1 MNNTMKRFIL
11 ILAVAAFGLTACD
24 FLDREPLSEM
34 TEDIYFKTAEDLQLF
49 TNPLYNNM
57 LDKSSFNHQSDHYI
71 KLSLSN
77 VLHGGTY
84 RTVPE
89 SGGGWTWTDLRR
101 MNTLLSRLDECEDAG
116 ARAQYEALTRF
127 FRAFFYFEK
136 VKRFGDVPWID
147 EELGSDSEKLY
158 APRDSRELIMQHMLE
173 DIDFAIDNL
182 PSAVSTFRVNKW
194 AALALKAQF
203 CLYEGTFRKYHGL
216 EISAEEAGVEYVNSY
231 EFYIREAAEAAEAVI
246 DGGMYK
252 LFTTGNPSEDYRTL
266 FAQEDASKDEYILA
280 IHFSYAAAIF
290 NNSTA
295 MALLPAQGR
304 LSATRKFVNTYLMAD
319 GSRFTEVD
327 GYDKMEFYDEFQN
340 RDPRLAQTLRA
351 PGYRRINGDRDLA
364 PDLSC
369 SATGYHIAKWTMA
382 ADANGGDSD
391 RADRA
396 TNDVPVYRYAEV
408 LLNYAE
414 AKAELG
420 EFGQAEADKSINLL
434 RARVG
439 MVPMNLNVSAD
450 PYLTDPKTGY
460 QNPVLLSHPNLALVL
475 EVRRERGVELAQE
488 GNFRWDD
495 LMRWKEGKMVEQD
508 MFGLYFPGAGEY
520 DLDKNGTIDLS
531 LYTDTK
537 PKYDSKDPKYADA
550 VVLKIGSEILL
561 SDGESGYVDP
571 QQNSQ
576 HTFDE
581 NRDYYYPIPSD
592 ERSLNP
598 NLSQNP
604 GWDDGLDF

>member
-1 MNNTMKRFIL
+1 MKKTIIASLFVL
-11 ILAVAAFGLTACD
+11 LCVTSCD
-24 FLDREPLSEM
+24 FLNEVPQDRLSPES
-34 TEDIYFKTAEDLQLF
+34 YFKTETDLQLF
-49 TNPLYNNM
+49 TNRLYDNL
-57 LDKSSFNHQSDHYI
+57 LDKDAYERQSDHCI
-71 KLSLSN
+71 HLNLSKE
-77 VLHGGTY
+77 LHGGTF
-84 RTVPE
+84 RTVNN
-89 SGGGWTWTDLRR
+89 GVGWNWGNLRR
-101 MNTLLSRLDECEDAG
+101 INTFLAYSSNCQDEA
-116 ARAQYEALTRF
+116 AVAHYNAVARF

-136 VKRFGDVPWID
+136 VKAFGNVPWV
-147 EELGSDSEKLY
+147 EVELGSEDEQLY
-158 APRDSRELIMQHMLE
+158 APRDSREFVMQKMIE
-173 DIDFAIDNL
+173 DIDYAIENL
-182 PSAVSTFRVNKW
+182 PASVSTFRVNKY
-194 AALALKAQF
+194 AALALKAEF
-203 CLYEGTFRKYHGL
+203 CLYEGTFRKYHSL
-216 EISAEEAGVEYVNSY
+216 KIDASEAGVEQVNSY
-231 EFYIREAAEAAEAVI
+231 EFYLREAAEAAEAVI

-252 LFTTGNPSEDYRTL
+252 LFSTGNPAEDYRTL

-319 GSRFTEVD
+319 GSRFTD
-327 GYDKMEFYDEFQN
+327 AAGYETMEFYDEFQN

-391 RADRA
+391 RVDRA

-420 EFGQAEADKSINLL
+420 ELGQAEIDKSINKL
-434 RARVG
+434 RERVG
-439 MVPMNLNVSAD
+439 MAPMTVNVTAD
-450 PYLTDPKTGY
+450 PYLTNPETGY
-460 QNPVLLSHPNLALVL
+460 LNPVLHSHPNLALVL

-495 LMRWKEGKMVEQD
+495 LMRWKEGKMIEQD
-508 MFGLYFPGAGEY
+508 MFGLYFPGEGEY
-520 DLDKNGTIDLS
+520 DLDRNGTVDLS
-531 LYTDTK
+531 LYTETK

-550 VVLKIGSEILL
+550 VILKIGSEILL
-561 SDGESGYVDP
+561 SEGTYGYVDP

-576 HTFDE
+576 HVFDE

-592 ERSLNP
+592 ERSLNR
-598 NLSQNP
+598 NLTQNP

>member
-1 MNNTMKRFIL
+1 MKKIIL
-11 ILAVAAFGLTACD
+11 ILAVAVFGLTACD
-24 FLDREPLSEM
+24 LLDREPLSEM

-71 KLSLSN
+71 KLSLTN

-101 MNTLLSRLDECEDAG
+101 MNTLLSRLDECEDED
-116 ARAQYEALTRF
+116 ARVEYEALTKF

-147 EELGSDSEKLY
+147 RELGSDDEQLY
-158 APRDSRELIMQHMLE
+158 APRDSRELIMQKMLE
-173 DIDFAIDNL
+173 DINFAIENL
-182 PSAVSTFRVNKW
+182 PSKVSTFRVNKW
-194 AALALKAQF
+194 AALALKSQF
-203 CLYEGTFRKYHGL
+203 CLYEGTFRKYHNL
-216 EISAEEAGVEYVNSY
+216 QINAAEAGVESVNSY
-231 EFYIREAAEAAEAVI
+231 EFYLREAAKAAEDI
-246 DGGMYK
+246 MNSGMYK
-252 LFTTGNPSEDYRTL
+252 LYSTGKPAEDYRTL

-319 GSRFTEVD
+319 GTRFTD
-327 GYDKMEFYDEFQN
+327 KAGYETMEFYDEFQN

-420 EFGQAEADKSINLL
+420 ELGQAEIDKSINLL
-434 RARVG
+434 RNRVG
-439 MVPMNLNVSAD
+439 MAKMTTNVSVD
-450 PYLTDPKTGY
+450 PYLINSETGY
-460 QNPVLLSHPNLALVL
+460 QNPVLLGHSNLALLL

-488 GNFRWDD
+488 GDFRWDD
-495 LMRWKEGKMVEQD
+495 LMRWKEGKMIEQD
-508 MFGLYFPGAGEY
+508 MFGLYFPGIGEY
-520 DLDKNGTIDLS
+520 DLDRNGTVDLI
-531 LYTDTK
+531 LYTDSK
-537 PKYDSKDPKYADA
+537 PTVDMKDPKYADA
-550 VVLKIGSEILL
+550 SLLRIGSEILL
-561 SDGESGYVDP
+561 SGGESGYVDP

-576 HTFDE
+576 HIFDE
-581 NRDYYYPIPSD
+581 SRDYYYPIPID

-598 NLSQNP
+598 NLTQNP

>member
-1 MNNTMKRFIL
+1 
-11 ILAVAAFGLTACD
+11 
-24 FLDREPLSEM
+24 M

-101 MNTLLSRLDECEDAG
+101 MNTLLSRLDECEDVG
-116 ARAQYEALTRF
+116 ARTEYEALTRF
-127 FRAFFYFEK
+127 FRAFFYYEK

-173 DIDFAIDNL
+173 DINFAIDNL

-194 AALALKAQF
+194 AALALKSQF
-203 CLYEGTFRKYHGL
+203 CLYEGTFRKYHGI
-216 EISAEEAGVEYVNSY
+216 EIDAAKAGVDHVNSY
-231 EFYIREAAEAAEAVI
+231 EFYLREAADAAEAVI

-252 LFTTGNPSEDYRTL
+252 LFSTGNPAEDYRTL

-295 MALLPAQGR
+295 MSLLPAQGR

-319 GSRFTEVD
+319 GSRFTDVAGHET
-327 GYDKMEFYDEFQN
+327 MEFYDEFQN

-420 EFGQAEADKSINLL
+420 ELGQAEIDKSINKL
-434 RARVG
+434 RERVG
-439 MVPMNLNVSAD
+439 MAPMTVNVAAD
-450 PYLTDPKTGY
+450 PYLTNPETGY

-508 MFGLYFPGAGEY
+508 MFGLYFPGEGEY
-520 DLDKNGTIDLS
+520 DLDRNGTIDLS
-531 LYTDTK
+531 LYLEAK

-561 SDGESGYVDP
+561 SEGTYGYVDP

-576 HTFDE
+576 HVFDE

-598 NLSQNP
+598 NLTQNP

>member
-1 MNNTMKRFIL
+1 
-11 ILAVAAFGLTACD
+11 
-24 FLDREPLSEM
+24 M

-71 KLSLSN
+71 KLSLTN

-84 RTVPE
+84 RVVPE

-101 MNTLLSRLDECEDAG
+101 MNTLLSRLDECEDPA
-116 ARAQYEALTRF
+116 ARTEYEALTKF
-127 FRAFFYFEK
+127 FRAFFYYEK
-136 VKRFGDVPWID
+136 VKRFGDVPWI
-147 EELGSDSEKLY
+147 ESELGSDSEQLY

-173 DIDFAIDNL
+173 DIDFAIENL

-203 CLYEGTFRKYHGL
+203 CLYEGTFRKYHEL
-216 EISAEEAGVEYVNSY
+216 DIQPVEGKFDKVNTP
-231 EFYIREAAEAAEAVI
+231 EFYLREAADAAEAII

-252 LFTTGNPSEDYRTL
+252 LFSTGNPSEDYRTL

-319 GSRFTEVD
+319 GTRFTD
-327 GYDKMEFYDEFQN
+327 KAGYETMEFYDEFQN

-351 PGYRRINGDRDLA
+351 PGYRRINGDRDLS

-391 RADRA
+391 LADRA

-420 EFGQAEADKSINLL
+420 ELGQAEIDKSINVL

-439 MVPMNLNVSAD
+439 MEPMSVNVTADQYLLN
-450 PYLTDPKTGY
+450 PETGY
-460 QNPVLLSHPNLALVL
+460 LNPVLHAHPNLALVL

-488 GNFRWDD
+488 GDFRWDD

-508 MFGLYFPGAGEY
+508 MFGLYFPGKGEY
-520 DLDKNGTIDLS
+520 DLDRNGTIDLI
-531 LYTDTK
+531 LYGKDESK
-537 PKYDSKDPKYADA
+537 PKVDSKDPKYADA
-550 VVLKIGSEILL
+550 VILKMESDILL
-561 SDGESGYVDP
+561 SDGDRGYVDP
-571 QQNSQ
+571 QQKSQ
-576 HTFDE
+576 HIFDE
-581 NRDYYYPIPSD
+581 NRDYYYPIPID

-598 NLSQNP
+598 NLDQNP

>member
-1 MNNTMKRFIL
+1 MKKFIL
-11 ILAVAAFGLTACD
+11 ILAVAAFGLSACD
-24 FLDREPLSEM
+24 FLDREPLSDM

-71 KLSLSN
+71 KLSLTN

-101 MNTLLSRLDECEDAG
+101 INTLLGRIDECEDPA
-116 ARAQYEALTRF
+116 ARIEYEALAKF
-127 FRAFFYFEK
+127 FRAFFYYEK

-147 EELGSDSEKLY
+147 RELSSDDSQLY
-158 APRDSRELIMQHMLE
+158 APRDSRELIMQKMLE
-173 DIDFAIDNL
+173 DINFAIENL

-203 CLYEGTFRKYHGL
+203 CLYEGTFRKYHQL
-216 EISAEEAGVEYVNSY
+216 NIQPVEGKFETVNTP
-231 EFYIREAAEAAEAVI
+231 EFYIREAASAAEAVI

-252 LFTTGNPSEDYRTL
+252 LFSTGNPSEDYRTL

-319 GSRFTEVD
+319 GKRFTDID
-327 GYDKMEFYDEFQN
+327 GYETMEFYDEFQN

-420 EFGQAEADKSINLL
+420 ELGQTEIDKSINVL

-439 MVPMNLNVSAD
+439 MEPMSVNVTAD
-450 PYLTDPKTGY
+450 PYLTDPATGY
-460 QNPVLLSHPNLALVL
+460 LNPVLHSHPNLALVL

-488 GNFRWDD
+488 GDFRWDD
-495 LMRWKEGKMVEQD
+495 LMRWKEGKMIEQD
-508 MFGLYFPGAGEY
+508 MFGLYFPGKGEY
-520 DLDKNGTIDLS
+520 DLDRNGTIDLI
-531 LYTDTK
+531 LYGKDESK
-537 PKYDSKDPKYADA
+537 PKVDSKDPKYADA
-550 VVLKIGSEILL
+550 VILKLEGEILL
-561 SDGESGYVDP
+561 SDGDRGYVDP

-576 HTFDE
+576 HIFDE
-581 NRDYYYPIPSD
+581 NRDYYYPIPID

-598 NLSQNP
+598 NLDQNP

>member
-1 MNNTMKRFIL
+1 MKRFI
-11 ILAVAAFGLTACD
+11 ILLALAAVGFTACD

-57 LDKSSFNHQSDHYI
+57 LDKESYNHQSDHYI

-101 MNTLLSRLDECEDAG
+101 MNTLLSRLDECEDEK
-116 ARAQYEALTRF
+116 ARVEYEALTRF

-147 EELGSDSEKLY
+147 QELGSDSEQLY
-158 APRDSRELIMQHMLE
+158 APRDSREFIMQKMLE
-173 DIDFAIDNL
+173 DINFAIDNL
-182 PSAVSTFRVNKW
+182 PEAVSTFRVNKY

-203 CLYEGTFRKYHGL
+203 CLYEGTFRKYHNL
-216 EISAEEAGVEYVNSY
+216 VITPEEAGVESVITNTD
-231 EFYIREAAEAAEAVI
+231 YIRYAADAAEEI
-246 DGGMYK
+246 MNDGKYK
-252 LFTTGNPSEDYRTL
+252 LFTTGKPSEDYRTL
-266 FAQEDASKDEYILA
+266 FAQESASKDEYILA

-304 LSATRKFVNTYLMAD
+304 LAATRKFVNTYLNAD
-319 GSRFTEVD
+319 GSRFTDNPAHATMQYFE
-327 GYDKMEFYDEFQN
+327 EFQN

-351 PGYRRINGDRDLA
+351 PGYRRINGTADLA

-420 EFGQAEADKSINLL
+420 ELGQTEIDKSINLL

-439 MVPMNLNVSAD
+439 MVPMNVNVTVD
-450 PYLTDPKTGY
+450 TYLTNSKTGY
-460 QNPVLLSHPNLALVL
+460 QNPVLLQDPNLALIL

-495 LMRWKEGKMVEQD
+495 LMRWKEGKMIEQD

-520 DLDKNGTIDLS
+520 DLDHNGTIDLS

-550 VVLKIGSEILL
+550 VVLKIGDEILL
-561 SDGESGYVDP
+561 SDGTSGYVDP

-576 HTFDE
+576 HVFDE
-581 NRDYYYPIPSD
+581 ARDYYYPIPSD
-592 ERSLNP
+592 ERSLNK